1 MTTTT
6 IGIIMDN
13 KWHMDN
19 KWQWWSSL
27 DQKWQ
32 AVLKEAIGINREPTA
47 DELKELFE
55 LKKLDLPIP
64 MGLDVRSILK
74 MPNLQFI
81 RLMGNFD
88 HGFYLNP
95 SPHHSKPSKPSYEH
109 SNETESAS
117 AIDEWL
123 LKNEFRAFRK
133 YRLKRKK
140 TK

>member
-1 MTTTT
+1 MNLTQLNLT
-6 IGIIMDN
+6 
-13 KWHMDN
+13 
-19 KWQWWSSL
+19 QWWSSL
-27 DQKWQ
+27 DPKWQ

-47 DELKELFE
+47 EELKKLFE
-55 LKKLDLPIP
+55 LKKLDIPIP
-64 MGLDVRSILK
+64 MDLDVRPILK

-88 HGFYLNP
+88 KDLYLTP
-95 SPHHSKPSKPSYEH
+95 SYTPSYEH
-109 SNETESAS
+109 LNETESAISAS

-123 LKNEFRAFRK
+123 LKNELRAFRK